1 MKKAF
6 VFLATGFEEIEAISI
21 IDVLRRAEVETIIV
35 TIPQEEDVFWVEG
48 AHGISV
54 AGDSL
59 FDETD
64 FAGGDMLILPG
75 GMPGTDNLN
84 AHNGLKNLIKEY
96 HDQGK
101 YIAAICAAPLVFG
114 EMGLLKG
121 KKAICYPSFEP
132 RLIGAEIAENERV
145 VVDGNIITSKGPGTA
160 IEFALQLVE
169 LLVSKEE
176 AEKWRNG
183 MIVK

>member
-1 MKKAF
+1 MKAF
-6 VFLATGFEEIEAISI
+6 VFLSPGFEEIEAISI
-21 IDVLRRAEVETIIV
+21 IDTLRRAEVNTISVSITSEKIV
-35 TIPQEEDVFWVEG
+35 KG
-48 AHGISV
+48 AHNIEMI
-54 AGDSL
+54 ADKI
-59 FDETD
+59 FTD
-64 FAGGDMLILPG
+64 VDFSNGDMIVLPG
-75 GMPGTDNLN
+75 GQPGTDNLN
-84 AHNGLKNLIKEY
+84 AHAGLRAIINQY
-96 HDQGK
+96 NDQRK

-132 RLIGAEIAENERV
+132 RLIGAEIVESERT

-169 LLVSKEE
+169 LLVSKEV
-176 AEKWRNG
+176 AEQWRNG

>member
-1 MKKAF
+1 MKRAF
-6 VFLATGFEEIEAISI
+6 VFLASGFEEIEAISI
-21 IDVLRRAEVETIIV
+21 IDVLRRGEVNTITVSITDDKKV
-35 TIPQEEDVFWVEG
+35 KG
-48 AHGISV
+48 AHNIEV
-54 AGDSL
+54 IA
-59 FDETD
+59 DEIFTNVD
-64 FAGGDMLILPG
+64 FSNGDMLVLPG
-75 GMPGTDNLN
+75 GQPGTDNLN
-84 AHNGLKNLIKEY
+84 AHAGLKAAINQY
-96 HDQGK
+96 NDQQK

-121 KKAICYPSFEP
+121 KKAICYPSFES
-132 RLIGAEIAENERV
+132 RLIGAKITGNERV

-169 LLVSKEE
+169 ILVGKEV